1 MINPKADFPRKFLR
15 KWSSQRD
22 KYYQMQGLIGPR
34 AEPSTRNA
42 ISAAAALSYDAV
54 LVLEAAFN
62 SLMQVSLLE
71 VENHVRFSMFYEMS
85 KIKRGYKLKG
95 RLCSTMLG
103 LF

>member
-1 MINPKADFPRKFLR
+1 MINPTADFPRKFLR

-62 SLMQVSLLE
+62 SLMQVGLQQRRCLLREARMSLNAYLRLLARFGPE
-71 VENHVRFSMFYEMS
+71 VGED
-85 KIKRGYKLKG
+85 GA
-95 RLCSTMLG
+95 
-103 LF
+103 

>member
-62 SLMQVSLLE
+62 SLMQV
-71 VENHVRFSMFYEMS
+71 
-85 KIKRGYKLKG
+85 
-95 RLCSTMLG
+95 G
-103 LF
+103 LREF